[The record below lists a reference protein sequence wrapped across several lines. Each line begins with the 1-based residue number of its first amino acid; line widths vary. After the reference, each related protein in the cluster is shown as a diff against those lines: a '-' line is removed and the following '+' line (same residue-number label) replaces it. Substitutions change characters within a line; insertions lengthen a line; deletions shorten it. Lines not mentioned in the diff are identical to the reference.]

1 MWKLNED
8 ISYFKCLISDQQE
21 LYVKATPPGTESRNA
36 FFVCSEACI
45 EVCLRIPMKRKFKE
59 TAVIG
64 LGN

>member
-8 ISYFKCLISDQQE
+8 ISCFQCLISDQE
-21 LYVKATPPGTESRNA
+21 MLYVKSTPPGTTNGNT
-36 FFVCSEACI
+36 FFVCSLACI

-64 LGN
+64 LEN